1 MTQIA
6 AHGGELVNRVLEG
19 AERDKLLGASEDM
32 PVKILNDREMSD
44 LDMIASG
51 GLSPLQGFMTQLEYD
66 SCVDRMRLP
75 SGAAWAVPIT
85 LSATDEEAATYQ
97 EGSSI
102 RLDDP
107 DGKALAVLHLEEKY
121 TVDKDKEAQSV
132 YRTTDTEHPG
142 VAVIKET
149 GNIYLGGKISMLNRV
164 SHDDFPKYR
173 LDPAE
178 TRKAFKANKWDTVV
192 GFQTRNP
199 IHRANEFITKCAL
212 EGVDGLLIHPLVGAT
227 KKGDIPADV
236 RMKCYEVLMANYY
249 ASDHVMLSVLPAAM
263 RYAGPREAI
272 HHAIM
277 RQNYGCTHFIV
288 GRDHA
293 GVGDYYGTYDA
304 QHIFREFSR
313 DELAIEP
320 MCFEHSFFCKKNGEM
335 ATAKTSNSGK
345 EERFFLSGTKV
356 REMLQNGETP
366 PPEFTRPEVAEIL
379 IESMKQ

>member
-1 MTQIA
+1 
-6 AHGGELVNRVLEG
+6 
-19 AERDKLLGASEDM
+19 
-32 PVKILNDREMSD
+32 
-44 LDMIASG
+44 
-51 GLSPLQGFMTQLEYD
+51 
-66 SCVDRMRLP
+66 
-75 SGAAWAVPIT
+75 
-85 LSATDEEAATYQ
+85 
-97 EGSSI
+97 
-102 RLDDP
+102 
-107 DGKALAVLHLEEKY
+107 
-121 TVDKDKEAQSV
+121 
-132 YRTTDTEHPG
+132 
-142 VAVIKET
+142 
-149 GNIYLGGKISMLNRV
+149 
-164 SHDDFPKYR
+164 
-173 LDPAE
+173 
-178 TRKAFKANKWDTVV
+178 
-192 GFQTRNP
+192 
-199 IHRANEFITKCAL
+199 
-212 EGVDGLLIHPLVGAT
+212 
-227 KKGDIPADV
+227 
-236 RMKCYEVLMANYY
+236 MANYY